1 MPSPS
6 ASERVSESME
16 YIPEKTAKIKP
27 YGFEDASGVT
37 VKLDANESFVSLP
50 ERLRAKL
57 AEIAMNADY
66 NRYPDPVSSSA
77 VSAYGEYA
85 GVPKENIVAGNGSD
99 ELISLIESSL
109 LKGGDKLLCLA
120 PDFSMYRFYSG
131 LAELEFIDM
140 PKRGDFAIDTAALAQ
155 KARELNA
162 KAVMFSNPCSPTGL
176 GISRKEVLDLV
187 SDTDRLWIVDEAYM
201 DFWDQSIA
209 DVAYKLP
216 NVIVLKTCSKA
227 FGLAALRLGF
237 AISNSELTEALIKA
251 KSPAN
256 VNYLTCEMAA
266 AVISDRDYISG
277 AISSI
282 KASAAELENAL
293 ASLGE
298 KCGFTTVKT
307 VANFVFAVPKTK
319 GDAEKIQ
326 TFLRGKGVL
335 VRRLGEMLRITAGSK
350 AENGALIEALENYA
364 EFRKAEK

>member
-1 MPSPS
+1 
-6 ASERVSESME
+6 ME

-50 ERLRAKL
+50 ERLRVKL
-57 AEIAMNADY
+57 ADIALNAEY
-66 NRYPDPVSSSA
+66 NRYPDPISASA
-77 VSAYGEYA
+77 VGAYAEYV

-109 LKGGDKLLCLA
+109 LSGGDKLLCVA
-120 PDFSMYRFYSG
+120 PDFSMYKFYSG
-131 LAELEFIDM
+131 LAELQFIDL
-140 PKRGDFAIDTAALAQ
+140 PKNDDFSVDVKAFAKAA
-155 KARELNA
+155 KELNA

-176 GISRKEVLDLV
+176 GIRREEVLELV

-209 DVAYKLP
+209 DLACTLP

-237 AISNSELTEALIKA
+237 AISNATLTEALIKA

-266 AVISDRDYISG
+266 AVISDKEYISS
-277 AISSI
+277 AIADI
-282 KASAAELENAL
+282 KVAAAELEDGLSA
-293 ASLGE
+293 LGE
-298 KCGFTTVKT
+298 ECGFKTVKT
-307 VANFVFAVPKTK
+307 VANFVFAVPEKK

-326 TFLRGKGVL
+326 SFLRGKGVL
-335 VRRLGEMLRITAGSK
+335 VRKLGEMLRITAGNS
-350 AENGALIEALENYA
+350 AENAALFEALREYA
-364 EFRKAEK
+364 MNGKAEK

>member
-1 MPSPS
+1 
-6 ASERVSESME
+6 ME

-37 VKLDANESFVSLP
+37 VKLDANESFISLP
-50 ERLRAKL
+50 ASLREKL
-57 AEIAMNADY
+57 ADIAMNAEY
-66 NRYPDPVSSSA
+66 NRYPDPLSSSA
-77 VSAYGEYA
+77 CKAYSEYI

-109 LKGGDKLLCLA
+109 LSGGDKLLCVA
-120 PDFSMYRFYSG
+120 PDFSMYKFYSG
-131 LAELEFIDM
+131 LAELEFIDL
-140 PKRGDFAIDTAALAQ
+140 PKSDDFSVDVKALAN
-155 KARELNA
+155 KARELDA

-187 SDTDRLWIVDEAYM
+187 SDRDRLWIVDEAYM

-209 DVAYKLP
+209 DVVCELP

-237 AISNSELTEALIKA
+237 ALSNSALTEALIKA

-266 AVISDRDYISG
+266 AVISDKEYISS
-277 AISSI
+277 AISEI
-282 KASAAELENAL
+282 KSAAAELETG
-293 ASLGE
+293 LGDLGAD
-298 KCGFTTVKT
+298 CGFKTVKT
-307 VANFVFAVPKTK
+307 VANFVFAVPEKK

-326 TFLRGKGVL
+326 SFLRGKGVL
-335 VRRLGEMLRITAGSK
+335 VRKLGEMLRITAGSREENAALFAALAEYAKNGK
-350 AENGALIEALENYA
+350 ADV
-364 EFRKAEK
+364 K